1 MFSFIT
7 VVVFYVVLGWIGYKV
22 TGKDEVL
29 HGYNQLKDD
38 IGLPN
43 PLKLVI
49 VLLALSLI
57 LLSVGAVATCE
68 YVSEKII
75 DFISWLRKVT
85 VKA

>member
-1 MFSFIT
+1 MFSLIT
-7 VVVFYVVLGWIGYKV
+7 SVVFYVVLGWIGYKV
-22 TGKDEVL
+22 TGKDDVKY
-29 HGYNQLKDD
+29 GYNQLKDT
-38 IGLPN
+38 IELSN

-49 VLLALSLI
+49 VLLAISLI
-57 LLSVGAVATCE
+57 LIIVGAVATCE

>member
-1 MFSFIT
+1 MFSLIT
-7 VVVFYVVLGWIGYKV
+7 TVVFYVVLGWVGYKV

-29 HGYNQLKDD
+29 YGYNQLKDD

-57 LLSVGAVATCE
+57 LIIVGTLATCE

-85 VKA
+85 LKR